1 MSHNSEKWCRVW
13 WRDGQGGRMFKENE
27 LGNMALRYSFD
38 QNDFLT
44 DGQVEF
50 TDGDGDIVGGVIYDC

>member
-1 MSHNSEKWCRVW
+1 MSQNSEKWCRVW

-38 QNDFLT
+38 PNDFLT